1 MSILIVCGYVLA
13 TACELG
19 GVGLVVQEVR
29 RSRAMWARHT
39 SDIEQ
44 EREFMQADPR
54 SRLDVLTTRYGLTP
68 TQIHR
73 TIGTVE
79 RILEVD
85 RRQQALAVG
94 LLSTGIVVGFLTDL
108 AETLAR

>member
-1 MSILIVCGYVLA
+1 MPCGRGTLRTSNRNESSCRLIHAPGWTCSPLA
-13 TACELG
+13 TA
-19 GVGLVVQEVR
+19 
-29 RSRAMWARHT
+29 
-39 SDIEQ
+39 
-44 EREFMQADPR
+44 
-54 SRLDVLTTRYGLTP
+54 YGLTP
-68 TQIHR
+68 NQIHR